1 MHLQSLFFSAPFL
14 KIHPDLFCFVLQTN
28 VRLHRVNLAWNGFD
42 NESAEALAETITEN
56 TTLKEL
62 DLTGNRLSDQA
73 IVLLA
78 EGLERN
84 DGLHRLIVSLHTAE
98 LHRRFTSFMLR

>member
-1 MHLQSLFFSAPFL
+1 M
-14 KIHPDLFCFVLQTN
+14 
-28 VRLHRVNLAWNGFD
+28 RLHRINLAWNGFD
-42 NESAEALAETITEN
+42 NESAEALAETVTEN

-78 EGLERN
+78 EGLQKN
-84 DGLHRLIVSLHTAE
+84 DGLHRLIVSPENTPALYRH
-98 LHRRFTSFMLR
+98 FISFVSVT